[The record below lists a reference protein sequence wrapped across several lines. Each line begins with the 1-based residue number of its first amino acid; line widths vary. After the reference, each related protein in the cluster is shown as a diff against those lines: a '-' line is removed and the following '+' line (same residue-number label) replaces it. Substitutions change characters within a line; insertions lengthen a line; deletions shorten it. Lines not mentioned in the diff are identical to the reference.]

1 MPRSAPTATAPTTTA
16 PTTVAGYLKARL
28 EQLGLDRMFGVAG
41 NYTAPFLDTILADP
55 HSPIAIT
62 GNPNETCAGFAA
74 DAYARFRGFGCVY
87 TTYSVGSF
95 TLLNTIAGSYVERV
109 PVLLVNGAP
118 TSKETSVEQNA
129 ALLYSHT
136 TGYDLVDIHMFRPIT
151 AACERITNGGQAPF
165 QIDSVLTAMLTD
177 HRPGYLEVAE
187 DVWRAPCNLPTGTL
201 RSGAGQIVTAHET
214 QDAVAATLALM
225 AQRPRTVL
233 WAGVELQR
241 FGLEKEFLALLDAIN
256 AGREPDDHVRFVTT
270 SMSKS
275 VISEDH
281 PLFDGCVT
289 LANSEIQSLVG
300 DDGLILGLGGWTT
313 SKDTGND
320 DIRGPGTILAA
331 NGYVVI
337 GAGFYPLVDLAAYL
351 EGLTAGIC
359 ADERV
364 RPMRL
369 PTTRL
374 TRFGAVAVRESAP
387 DAELTYDAFFGAL
400 GGWVTSVDI
409 LVVDAGFPLIGA
421 QGVHIA
427 AKDGFVAQAAW
438 LSIGYSVPAA
448 TGVACANPGKR
459 AVVVVGDGAFHETCQ
474 AVSDHTAHGHNTVV
488 FVLANGLYGIE
499 QYLVNPNPFRTPP
512 VAYPDPLLNTPYP
525 YNQLP
530 AWDFVA
536 LAQAFGALGRR
547 VRTTA
552 DLASVLAEI
561 RTTPERNFVVEVCL
575 PTEDL
580 PHALAASAAA
590 SVGEDEI
597 ENPNW
602 PPVDIF

>member
-1 MPRSAPTATAPTTTA
+1 
-16 PTTVAGYLKARL
+16 
-28 EQLGLDRMFGVAG
+28 
-41 NYTAPFLDTILADP
+41 
-55 HSPIAIT
+55 
-62 GNPNETCAGFAA
+62 
-74 DAYARFRGFGCVY
+74 
-87 TTYSVGSF
+87 
-95 TLLNTIAGSYVERV
+95 
-109 PVLLVNGAP
+109 
-118 TSKETSVEQNA
+118 
-129 ALLYSHT
+129 
-136 TGYDLVDIHMFRPIT
+136 
-151 AACERITNGGQAPF
+151 
-165 QIDSVLTAMLTD
+165 
-177 HRPGYLEVAE
+177 
-187 DVWRAPCNLPTGTL
+187 
-201 RSGAGQIVTAHET
+201 
-214 QDAVAATLALM
+214 M

>member
-1 MPRSAPTATAPTTTA
+1 M
-16 PTTVAGYLKARL
+16 
-28 EQLGLDRMFGVAG
+28 
-41 NYTAPFLDTILADP
+41 
-55 HSPIAIT
+55 
-62 GNPNETCAGFAA
+62 
-74 DAYARFRGFGCVY
+74 
-87 TTYSVGSF
+87 
-95 TLLNTIAGSYVERV
+95 
-109 PVLLVNGAP
+109 
-118 TSKETSVEQNA
+118 
-129 ALLYSHT
+129 
-136 TGYDLVDIHMFRPIT
+136 
-151 AACERITNGGQAPF
+151 
-165 QIDSVLTAMLTD
+165 
-177 HRPGYLEVAE
+177 
-187 DVWRAPCNLPTGTL
+187 
-201 RSGAGQIVTAHET
+201 
-214 QDAVAATLALM
+214 
-225 AQRPRTVL
+225 
-233 WAGVELQR
+233 
-241 FGLEKEFLALLDAIN
+241 
-256 AGREPDDHVRFVTT
+256 
-270 SMSKS
+270 
-275 VISEDH
+275 
-281 PLFDGCVT
+281 
-289 LANSEIQSLVG
+289 
-300 DDGLILGLGGWTT
+300 
-313 SKDTGND
+313 
-320 DIRGPGTILAA
+320 
-331 NGYVVI
+331 
-337 GAGFYPLVDLAAYL
+337 
-351 EGLTAGIC
+351 
-359 ADERV
+359 
-364 RPMRL
+364 
-369 PTTRL
+369 
-374 TRFGAVAVRESAP
+374 
-387 DAELTYDAFFGAL
+387 
-400 GGWVTSVDI
+400 TSVDI

>member
-1 MPRSAPTATAPTTTA
+1 MSEPTQGPAQ
-16 PTTVAGYLKARL
+16 TTVAGYLKTRL

-41 NYTAPFLDTILADP
+41 NYTAPFLDTILEDP
-55 HSPIAIT
+55 GSPIAIS
-62 GNPNETCAGFAA
+62 GNPNEICAGFAA
-74 DAYARFRGFGCVY
+74 DAYARFRGIGALYV
-87 TTYSVGSF
+87 TYSVGAF

-118 TSKETSVEQNA
+118 TTKETSIEQNA

-151 AACERITNGGQAPF
+151 AGCERIANGGQAPY

-187 DVWRAPCNLPTGTL
+187 DVWRAPCAAPVGTL
-201 RSGAGQIVTAHET
+201 RSGAGQIITAHET
-214 QDAVAATLALM
+214 QAAVDATTALM
-225 AQRPRTVL
+225 AQRPKTVL

-241 FGLEKEFLALLDAIN
+241 FGLEEQFLDLLEAIN
-256 AGREPDDHVRFVTT
+256 AGHDEPGDRVQFVTS

-281 PLFDGCVT
+281 PLFAGCVT
-289 LANSEIQSLVG
+289 VANSEIQALVG
-300 DDGLILGLGGWTT
+300 DDGCVIGLGAWTT

-320 DIRGPGTILAA
+320 DIRGPGTVLAA
-331 NGYVVI
+331 NGSVVV
-337 GAGFYPLVDLAAYL
+337 GAAFYPLVDLASYL
-351 EGLTAGIC
+351 EGLTAAFRA
-359 ADERV
+359 ADRL
-364 RPMRL
+364 RPRRLTTASLMRL
-369 PTTRL
+369 LPAAALQGVRD
-374 TRFGAVAVRESAP
+374 VADVP
-387 DAELTYDAFFGAL
+387 LTYDAFFAAL
-400 GGWVTSVDI
+400 GEWLTTDEI

-421 QGVHIA
+421 QGVHVG

-474 AVSDHTAHGHNTVV
+474 AVSDHTAYGQNTVV
-488 FVLANGLYGIE
+488 FVLSNGLYGIE

-512 VAYPDPLLNTPYP
+512 VDYPDPLLNSPYP
-525 YNQLP
+525 YNRLP

-536 LAQAFGALGRR
+536 LAQAFGAQGRR
-547 VRTTA
+547 VGTA
-552 DLASVLAEI
+552 GELASVLAET
-561 RTTPERNFVVEVCL
+561 RTSPERNVLVEVCL
-575 PTEDL
+575 PERDL
-580 PHALAASAAA
+580 PHALAAAAA
-590 SVGEDEI
+590 VSVGEDET
-597 ENPNW
+597 ENPGW
-602 PPVDIF
+602 PPAETF